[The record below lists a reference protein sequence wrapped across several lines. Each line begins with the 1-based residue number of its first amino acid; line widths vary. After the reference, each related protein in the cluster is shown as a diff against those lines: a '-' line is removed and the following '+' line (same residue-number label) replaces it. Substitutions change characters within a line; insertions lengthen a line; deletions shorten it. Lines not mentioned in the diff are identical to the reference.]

1 MLCVTSSLVIYVI
14 TWVVT
19 SPWNIVVWLAL
30 IFPMFEDMK
39 LLGSPQIGAH
49 KEKRGACL
57 CSHVEVT
64 SFTMKIEI
72 DLKIICK
79 CESESKYKI
88 KIKIKVNLK

>member
-1 MLCVTSSLVIYVI
+1 
-14 TWVVT
+14 
-19 SPWNIVVWLAL
+19 
-30 IFPMFEDMK
+30 MFEDMK

-72 DLKIICK
+72 DLKIIVSVK
-79 CESESKYKI
+79 V
-88 KIKIKVNLK
+88 KVNIK